1 MLVIYMTRVGA
12 VVDNEGKIKKLP
24 DGKWIIVYDTLK
36 NYLKDMIIQVTMRNR
51 IEDYRPH

>member
-12 VVDNEGKIKKLP
+12 VVDNKGKIKKLP